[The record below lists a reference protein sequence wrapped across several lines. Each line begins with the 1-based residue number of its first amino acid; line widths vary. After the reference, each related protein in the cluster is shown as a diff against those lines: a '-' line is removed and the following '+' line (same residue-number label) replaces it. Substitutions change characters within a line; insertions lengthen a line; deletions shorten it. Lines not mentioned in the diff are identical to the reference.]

1 VQVNVEDSTVEELV
15 VVVVLGVVV
24 RVLLVEAVLEG
35 LVEDVVT
42 SVDEV
47 VLDTDA
53 VVDDGAVVELVEETV
68 VEEAEPLDRAK

>member
-1 VQVNVEDSTVEELV
+1 MQVNVEDSTVEELV